1 MKSIVRM
8 ILLLFLV
15 CLSGT
20 VFAQWSPF
28 EWPTLTQNYAASADR
43 VFAAALKSIQAQKR
57 EFKALD
63 LTNHIADFRIGV
75 AELSWGRDVR
85 LTVTPTTV
93 GEVHVSRVTVG
104 VIRSGGDALSWES
117 DKMELRKILVGI
129 ETELTSAQ

>member
-8 ILLLFLV
+8 ILLFFLV
-15 CLSGT
+15 CLSGMS
-20 VFAQWSPF
+20 FAQWSPF
-28 EWPTLTQNYAASADR
+28 EWPTLTQNYAAPADR

-63 LTNHIADFRIGV
+63 PTNHTVDFGIGV

-117 DKMELRKILVGI
+117 DKMELRKILMGI
-129 ETELTSAQ
+129 KTELTSVQ